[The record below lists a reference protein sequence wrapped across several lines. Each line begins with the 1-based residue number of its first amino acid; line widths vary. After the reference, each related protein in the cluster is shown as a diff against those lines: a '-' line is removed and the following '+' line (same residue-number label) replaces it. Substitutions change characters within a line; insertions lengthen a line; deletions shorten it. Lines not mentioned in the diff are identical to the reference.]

1 MGKHHNTTKAF
12 TNTERDT
19 AHTVNVH
26 TTVPLPQRQTLTEL
40 DDDVGGRKRRRTRT
54 KTDEDED
61 RRTLGWSK
69 AAALH
74 QLTTTPE

>member
-40 DDDVGGRKRRRTRT
+40 DDDVGGRKCKRPKMEADEDVGGRRRR
-54 KTDEDED
+54 
-61 RRTLGWSK
+61 
-69 AAALH
+69 
-74 QLTTTPE
+74 